1 MSECGAA
8 RCNMQLL
15 SIQPPPPS
23 PARALLKHAIHVV
36 SELPPRLHVTLLKSS
51 RLRKR
56 KEDSEFKQAMRAAV
70 QQVEYAAL
78 AHSCYYYPE
87 RSPTHIPPCSAF
99 KLASPLQQSVTQLQL
114 CSMNTAADGYY
125 TVEATVDCSAASPEL
140 PAPLPPAL
148 YDQLPTPAFLVRLP
162 VVARN
167 CSRMAQRAAAAGVA
181 LRPHVKT

>member
-1 MSECGAA
+1 
-8 RCNMQLL
+8 
-15 SIQPPPPS
+15 
-23 PARALLKHAIHVV
+23 V

-56 KEDSEFKQAMRAAV
+56 KEASEFKQAMRAAV

-78 AHSCYYYPE
+78 ALRLYYYTE
-87 RSPTHIPPCSAF
+87 RSPTHMPPPSTF
-99 KLASPLQQSVTQLQL
+99 TLTTPLEQSVTQLQL

-125 TVEATVDCSAASPEL
+125 TVEATADCNAAAAAL
-140 PAPLPPAL
+140 PAPRPALL